1 MEPFTPA
8 PGALPPTPGAVPIS
22 SSDRILAVFCHLAVF
37 IQMYFVVPLIIFFV
51 KRDDSPFV
59 ADHAKEVLNFHL
71 SLLIYVICC
80 IPLIFVV
87 IGIPILIVGVLM
99 LVGAFFWYV
108 VRCILGIVYAFRREA
123 YPRPDA
129 LLA

>member
-22 SSDRILAVFCHLAVF
+22 SSERILAVFCHLAVF

-59 ADHAKEVLNFHL
+59 AAHAKEVLNFHL

-87 IGIPILIVGVLM
+87 IGIPILIVLGVVA
-99 LVGAFFWYV
+99 LVCSIIGAVRAADGAFY
-108 VRCILGIVYAFRREA
+108 R
-123 YPRPDA
+123 YPLTIRFF
-129 LLA
+129 